1 MAIHEV
7 LQETMPFYTPGR
19 VRSIAYLLIVTE
31 MSLPQPKSPVSF
43 TCSSIGHQFISYTGC
58 LIPQSGHL
66 PAHPPVVVD
75 EAVAG
80 SAAGL
85 VPELAGAVDQG
96 SEDDGA
102 RDGADD
108 PQNCGGDA
116 HGQGTLTGRHRPG
129 GGAGQVRSV
138 ATIAK
143 AGMEGWATHK
153 RKEGR

>member
-1 MAIHEV
+1 
-7 LQETMPFYTPGR
+7 
-19 VRSIAYLLIVTE
+19 

-43 TCSSIGHQFISYTGC
+43 VCSSFDHSCVTAYQSHQ
-58 LIPQSGHL
+58 LPGHL

-108 PQNCGGDA
+108 SQNCGGDA

-129 GGAGQVRSV
+129 GGAGQARSV
-138 ATIAK
+138 ATIAT
-143 AGMEGWATHK
+143 AGMES
-153 RKEGR
+153 